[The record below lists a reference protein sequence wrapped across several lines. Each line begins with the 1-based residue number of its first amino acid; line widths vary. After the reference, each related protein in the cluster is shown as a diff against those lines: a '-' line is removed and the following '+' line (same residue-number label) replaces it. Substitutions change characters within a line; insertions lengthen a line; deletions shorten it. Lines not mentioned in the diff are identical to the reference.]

1 MLAVGMT
8 ADHAL
13 DLTERRWWHGAVDL
27 EPLPGGGARA
37 WRVPFGDPRYRI
49 GLLWDGT
56 PAGVRITLRTTA
68 SRVSLVLRTD
78 RPDPSP
84 VDVVVDR
91 SLRERLPV
99 VPPAAGRTDAG
110 RPVEPDLDASA
121 VVEVTAALPGTP
133 TTVEL
138 WLPQYGC
145 SGVER
150 VVLHDDPA
158 PSPVDPRSRRWVTHG
173 SSITMC
179 RQAHGPSSAW
189 PSRVAAAL
197 DLELT
202 NLGFGGQCLLD
213 LPVARLI
220 RDTPAE
226 LVSLCLGVNV
236 HGHAGHTARTLLPAV
251 MGFVETVLDGH
262 TDVPVVVI
270 SPIAARPA
278 RDVANRAGLT
288 LTEVRDIVHEGV
300 QRIVEATGADNL
312 HLIDGRDVLGDHQ
325 LDLLVDNVH
334 PGDDGSAAMAGA
346 LTPMLATL
354 LTDDPVAAQ

>member
-1 MLAVGMT
+1 
-8 ADHAL
+8 
-13 DLTERRWWHGAVDL
+13 VDL

-37 WRVPFGDPRYRI
+37 WRVPFGDPRYQI

-56 PAGVRITLRTTA
+56 PAGVRIVLRTTA
-68 SRVSLVLRTD
+68 RRVSLVLRTD

-91 SLRERLPV
+91 SLHERVPV
-99 VPPAAGRTDAG
+99 VPPTAEHPDSGPA
-110 RPVEPDLDASA
+110 EPDPGASG

-150 VVLHDDPA
+150 LVIHDDPA

-189 PSRVAAAL
+189 PSRVANAL

-213 LPVARLI
+213 LPVALLI
-220 RDTPAE
+220 RDTPAD

-262 TDVPVVVI
+262 PDVPVVVI

-278 RDVANRAGLT
+278 RDVPNRAGLT
-288 LTEVRDIVHEGV
+288 LTEVRDIVHDGV
-300 QRIVEATGADNL
+300 QRIVEATGVDNV
-312 HLIDGRDVLGDHQ
+312 HLVDGRDVLGEHQ

-346 LTPMLATL
+346 LTPILGGLLAN
-354 LTDDPVAAQ
+354 DPVAAR